1 MDRDTRSRNL
11 NTGIYNNAVNNRKVI
26 RNATHEELQIGNGS
40 DVRQAR
46 LNQKRKKPQTLSSP
60 SAEGMV
66 SDKRVEKRKIAAQ
79 GQAATQSK
87 PSAQGKSATK
97 KKNVAQNKPAMQG
110 QMKSTLQNGSV
121 AKDGRQ
127 KLKPSDNKHM
137 SDRPA
142 QSQVKSRPGQQSM
155 AADNGVQSRVTPKQ
169 PMMNQKTQ
177 SSAGASSGSSMLK
190 NALLG
195 QSSANS
201 AHASGPAQMLK
212 QPATKKAK
220 LRELPNKQAAR
231 GNEGVVIKLD
241 SQLQTGSEATES
253 MALGQPVPE
262 RVVDV
267 KNTATPKKKTKKI
280 VKRKVVKPATDNKT
294 VLAKGTTEE
303 EIYSEDGAK
312 VVKKKV
318 TKKVASKEPSYVEKN
333 LAEIEKALGLNDS
346 ENPGSFVGEKT
357 GYKSPFDHKSSFD
370 KNRQNPA
377 VMDAQTKKLLEYV
390 LLGFEAIVLIVVI
403 SVCVGFYQKMQNKE
417 FDLSEA
423 GIENYADT
431 SYEANDYQD
440 SSDGY
445 DLGTED
451 YSKDANG
458 EAPAQSYAG
467 MSPVDVD
474 NNDFSLFCQNVN
486 VQLDIDGNPAALI
499 YFSFTNKTSTPMS
512 MSEVFPP
519 SVTQNGEV
527 CETFASLE
535 EYPEEF
541 YNKDAQISDGQ
552 TLYCCYAVAL
562 KDAISPISLTIHD
575 NYDSFQDVGTTE
587 IQIQ

>member
-46 LNQKRKKPQTLSSP
+46 LNQKRRKPQP
-60 SAEGMV
+60 PANQSAKEMV
-66 SDKRVEKRKIAAQ
+66 SDKPVEKRKVAAQ
-79 GQAATQSK
+79 GQATTQSK
-87 PSAQGKSATK
+87 TSMQGKQATK
-97 KKNVAQNKPAMQG
+97 KKTVAQGKPAMQS
-110 QMKSTLQNGSV
+110 QNKPTLQNSSLAKNGS
-121 AKDGRQ
+121 Q
-127 KLKPSDNKHM
+127 KHSDNQNM
-137 SDRPA
+137 PSRPV
-142 QSQVKSRPGQQSM
+142 QSQAKSRPGQQPKP
-155 AADNGVQSRVTPKQ
+155 ADNRTQNRVVPNQ
-169 PMMNQKTQ
+169 PAMNQQTL
-177 SSAGASSGSSMLK
+177 SSGGASSGSSMLK
-190 NALLG
+190 SALLG
-195 QSSANS
+195 QSSASS
-201 AHASGPAQMLK
+201 APMNTQAKMLK
-212 QPATKKAK
+212 QPTTKKAK
-220 LRELPNKQAAR
+220 LRELPSKQASK
-231 GNEGVVIKLD
+231 GNEGGVIKLD
-241 SQLQTGSEATES
+241 DQLSVGQNKAES
-253 MALGQPVPE
+253 MTLSQPVPE

-267 KNTATPKKKTKKI
+267 NNSVAPKKKTKKT
-280 VKRKVVKPATDNKT
+280 VKKKVIKSAKGNKA
-294 VLAKGTTEE
+294 VLAKDTSEE

-346 ENPGSFVGEKT
+346 ENPGSPLGKKT

-390 LLGFEAIVLIVVI
+390 LLGFEAIVLIIVI

-423 GIENYADT
+423 GVENYADT

-440 SSDGY
+440 SYGEY
-445 DLGTED
+445 DLGNED
-451 YSKDANG
+451 DSLDGTN

-474 NNDFSLFCQNVN
+474 NNDFSLFCQNVS

-519 SVTQNGEV
+519 SITQNGEV

-541 YNKDAQISDGQ
+541 YNKDAQIADGQ